1 MQNWRSYNDGFWHDV
16 CIIKYESNK
25 RLVRRYKMS
34 DGIKAGAMVN
44 LQTPPASFYTS
55 RILKNHDSKGAPNVE
70 KIAQDF
76 ESFFI
81 YMMLKEMD
89 KTTNS
94 SGKNFMKQ
102 TYMSVMYEKLGD
114 YMSKKGIGIKE
125 MIAEHM
131 EKNIK
136 VLKEKG
142 DNTGK

>member
-1 MQNWRSYNDGFWHDV
+1 
-16 CIIKYESNK
+16 
-25 RLVRRYKMS
+25 MS

-81 YMMLKEMD
+81 YMLLKEMD

>member
-1 MQNWRSYNDGFWHDV
+1 
-16 CIIKYESNK
+16 
-25 RLVRRYKMS
+25 MS
-34 DGIKAGAMVN
+34 DGIKTCAMIN
-44 LQTPPASFYTS
+44 LQNPPASFYTS
-55 RILKNHDSKGAPNVE
+55 RILKDHGNKGAPNIE

-81 YMMLKEMD
+81 YTMLKEME

-94 SGKNFMKQ
+94 SDKSFMKQ

-114 YMSKKGIGIKE
+114 YIARKGIGIKE

-142 DNTGK
+142 DNSGK